1 MAVGLQPAGAM
12 KLTVL
17 LCCLVHGSADTPQ
30 ILSVNTAD
38 TDNADRNF
46 STGDTITIS
55 FSALTPSGSLSFL
68 RRIAN
73 TQTAT
78 NEGVFLPNKAAVDA
92 LLQFSVSLGAAYT
105 AKWSSIA
112 SFLQQLVVTVVNP
125 AGADYTALHAFAF
138 NVSCVPGAI
147 ALESPTASD
156 APCTSAYV
164 MQGPTTTVNWGLGRP
179 HIQSVVSSSP
189 NATLLLAA
197 GDAIRVFFDAPVDV
211 AAVATELAGL
221 TAANG
226 TAYVRLPSS
235 SHTTLP

>member
-1 MAVGLQPAGAM
+1 MAVFDAKALRNLGGKWRKEKVKVGRVEKKVWPRPSAPLQLFVLSGICTTCGELKYSRPTELAVGLQPAGAM

-68 RRIAN
+68 WRIAN

-147 ALESPTASD
+147 ALESPTA
-156 APCTSAYV
+156 
-164 MQGPTTTVNWGLGRP
+164 
-179 HIQSVVSSSP
+179 H
-189 NATLLLAA
+189 ATPGVLRGGA
-197 GDAIRVFFDAPVDV
+197 
-211 AAVATELAGL
+211 
-221 TAANG
+221 
-226 TAYVRLPSS
+226 
-235 SHTTLP
+235 